1 MTVTVL
7 LTGRLAKEAH
17 GRTRYEVDG
26 PTVEAALQA
35 LPAAG
40 VLLRGDELRPFATG
54 RSSAWLRSTPATASV
69 SAVPTT
75 EEVPRMTAELYISAA
90 SA

>member
-7 LTGRLAKEAH
+7 LTGRLAEETH

-40 VLLRGDELRPFATG
+40 VLLSGDELLPSVAVYLDGVDVRELEGLDTLVADG
-54 RSSAWLRSTPATASV
+54 AEVRVVADSANDS
-69 SAVPTT
+69 
-75 EEVPRMTAELYISAA
+75 
-90 SA
+90 